1 MNKSFKVVFSKARSA
16 LMVVNEA
23 TSSVQAKGTKTVIAA
38 AAAAMLAGGAMV
50 AVANPATEAF
60 IGDGSS
66 AVITHKIEG
75 TGTAATATANNV
87 FTEVY
92 TSTTD
97 KTTANKLDGT
107 HQTYDANMKLQ
118 MVGNGTL
125 DIIATDKSSES
136 TTGSRLEAGTINF
149 TANDSGATGKAND
162 ATYTYTGTNAIGGVT
177 LNFNANTGTKTAE
190 TVKGTSVLTSANAL
204 VLGTEQGTG
213 QFATSA
219 QQTKV
224 VVAAGANAQIKSEAA
239 LTLADVAITNEGA
252 LELTG
257 TSVALNSDYTTQAGT
272 LTVNVKGSDA
282 ANVATIG
289 SVFTGKNVLIA
300 AATDAD
306 TIKDVKFTEKF
317 IGDVK
322 VVGKDSALTADTVTV
337 YGKGLAVETQAT
349 TKVGTMTFEG
359 AGVLAVGNGTA
370 STEKTTAA
378 VDNLVLKGN
387 RTAASVDVKTDG
399 VLTGKAV
406 TAAGESTKI
415 TNAGAVTYDT
425 VSVGVT
431 GNAASALTIDNTGKF
446 TATDI
451 TVTGAASLGAKLTI
465 ADGTADGSA
474 TSGGTLTAKTV
485 TVKGVS
491 NTKSNLGELVI
502 NSAKPAAAVAGEA
515 TKYTVAAES
524 LDVQD
529 FGKVTLTKGSLK
541 ADTLTVAANGSVTTT
556 AMDSSAVFGTVTN
569 NGTLTLGGATDI
581 TGKSVNAGTLTASG
595 ALNIQGDFTNQKKL
609 NNQVVAENFN
619 AGVVNVS
626 GANFV
631 NEGMATLMDK
641 LTLSDGATFTTAL
654 KDTAANTPATGAWAQ
669 LSAVEATG
677 EGSALIIT
685 GYNSK
690 VDRTATTPN
699 DLLSLSGALTLTN
712 GAKLAV
718 TGVEENALKV
728 TLGGATTLN
737 NTTQNFGSVS
747 FGDTGS
753 LILEAKSASTIGTL
767 DQTKGTVTVG
777 GDLTVTD
784 KLVTDGTNKEHFTV
798 GDGGTL
804 TTTKTAVGL
813 TINTDKSVKWTTKV
827 EGRDEAHFNGIA
839 SNAGKVVLTGAEGT
853 VSDASIR
860 DIATKFGTK
869 LGDGYTGLLDVGALT
884 VDGLVGSDG
893 KISAANAKDYA
904 GLISNDT
911 KSHVTTGIA
920 KADKLAGEYQAIEL
934 GASGGYTVTGDLTL
948 NNNGSLVTFTSET
961 NGVKTT
967 KDETVEISTGGRL
980 STTGTGAKLSA
991 VKLSAVGA
999 ELNVKAGDLT
1009 VNADSTAAL
1018 EADKIVAINAA
1029 ASGAVNVADGATL
1042 LVNGNISGT
1051 ATLNVDGAMT
1061 MGKVTQNKV
1070 EADAWVNAHALNVA
1084 ATGVYTAAGMT
1095 KLATSSN
1102 VLGTATFGVL
1112 DLSAATHTLS
1122 VGSSTEAVGGHA
1134 TINNLKQGVVK
1145 FDPAFDPKTHTLAL
1159 DKATTGVVN
1168 SAATTGASV
1177 QVLQGSV
1184 VGIGA
1189 GATTEDAVKAFA
1201 ATGYTLGERV
1211 PQADGTILNKDADVV
1226 ASAVVVS
1233 TYDAAAKKHVSFDGA
1248 LYAGKKTP
1256 TTDASRNVTFD
1267 AESMLIVDGTKV
1279 DTTGATKVFSKDV
1292 TFEAGATLA
1301 LSNIGNGDK
1310 VVLGTLVGDSAQ
1322 NIAEELKDTEFTGDI
1337 LMSASLVQDKTT
1349 NVESITV
1356 AMKDKAAVKDVFGD
1370 LPGIDAAYEMF
1381 KGKLNNGTSSSVAFN
1396 NWLYTGANHA
1406 SVAAFQAAAKDV
1418 ASLGA
1423 TTGVQTMTMDAV
1435 NQMGE
1440 TVADRVSLLTQRAA
1454 GVNVWAAA
1462 NGGMFEAKSLFDGAG
1477 YESDIYSGVLGV
1489 DYQFACNAV
1498 LGAALTIGT
1507 ADTDNKNSTVKAST
1521 DSDLVGFS
1529 VYASKTFAD
1538 VLGVSADI
1546 GYLTA
1551 SNDVTANGY
1560 GQAWKFSQDTDA
1572 FTIGLRTEVLAEVGA
1587 VKLVPHIGIR
1597 YTALSTDGFEAG
1609 YKTEIDDQ
1617 NIFQMPVGVTVSGDF
1632 KTGDWTVAPKFDLS
1646 VVPTFGD
1653 KDADLKL
1660 GITGVNATD
1669 DLAVRVIDSNPVQA
1683 TLGVNAT
1690 NGAWGFGLN
1699 YKLGVGSDDR
1709 MNNTFNVNVRYA
1721 F

>member
-50 AVANPATEAF
+50 AAATPATEAF

-66 AVITHKIEG
+66 AVITSKIE
-75 TGTAATATANNV
+75 GTAATATSNNV

-92 TSTTD
+92 TSATD
-97 KTTANKLDGT
+97 KTTANKLDGINK
-107 HQTYDANMKLQ
+107 TYGADTKLQ

-125 DIIATDKSSES
+125 DIIATDKSAES
-136 TTGSRLEAGTINF
+136 ATGDRLEAGTINF
-149 TANDSGATGKAND
+149 TANDSGATANN
-162 ATYTYTGTNAIGGVT
+162 ATYTYAGQEAIGGVT
-177 LNFNANTGTKTAE
+177 LNFNANTGTKTE
-190 TVKGTSVLTSANAL
+190 QTVKGTSVLTSTNAL
-204 VLGTEQGTG
+204 TLGTAQGTG

-224 VVAAGANAQIKSEAA
+224 VVAAGANAKINSNNA

-252 LELTG
+252 LELAG
-257 TSVALNSDYTTQAGT
+257 ASVALNSDYTTQAGT
-272 LTVNVKGSDA
+272 LTVNVTGSDA
-282 ANVATIG
+282 TSVATIG

-300 AATDAD
+300 ADSDAN

-317 IGDVK
+317 IGAVK
-322 VVGKDSALTADTVTV
+322 VAGKDSALTADTVTV
-337 YGKGLAVETQAT
+337 YSKGLAVETQAT

-359 AGVLAVGNGTA
+359 AGVLAVGNTSAG
-370 STEKTTAA
+370 TEKTTAA
-378 VDNLVLKGN
+378 VDNLVLKGK
-387 RTAASVDVKTDG
+387 RTAASVDVKADG

-406 TAAGESTKI
+406 TAAGTGNKI

-431 GNAASALTIDNTGKF
+431 GDAASALMIDNTGKF
-446 TATDI
+446 KATDI
-451 TVTGAASLGAKLTI
+451 TVTGAATQGATLTI
-465 ADGTADGSA
+465 ADGTADGTVA
-474 TSGGTLTAKTV
+474 NGGTLTAKTV

-491 NTKSNLGELVI
+491 NTNSKFGELVI
-502 NSAKPAAAVAGEA
+502 NSANPAAAVAGEA

-541 ADTLTVAANGSVTTT
+541 ADTLTVAANGSVTTD
-556 AMDSSAVFGTVTN
+556 AASSGAVFGTVTN
-569 NGTLTLGGATDI
+569 NGTLTLGSATAI
-581 TGKSVNAGTLTASG
+581 TGKSVNAGELTATG

-609 NNQVVAENFN
+609 NGEVVAENFN
-619 AGVVNVS
+619 AGMVMVS

-631 NEGMATLMDK
+631 NEGMATLTGK

-654 KDTAANTPATGAWAQ
+654 KDTAANTPATGAWAE
-669 LSAVEATG
+669 LPDVEAKG

-690 VDRTATTPN
+690 VASKATTPN
-699 DLLSLSGALTLTN
+699 DLLSLSGALTLTD

-753 LILEAKSASTIGTL
+753 LILLAKSASTIGTL

-784 KLVTDGTNKEHFTV
+784 KLVTTDSNKTKFTV
-798 GDGGTL
+798 ANGGTL

-827 EGRDEAHFNGIA
+827 EGRDVAHFNGIA

-853 VSDASIR
+853 VSEAMIPA
-860 DIATKFGTK
+860 IAGKFGTT
-869 LGDGYTGLLDVGALT
+869 LGANYSGLLDVGALT
-884 VDGLVGSDG
+884 VDGLVGADG
-893 KISAANAKDYA
+893 KISGEKAKAYA

-934 GASGGYTVTGDLTL
+934 GASGGYTVAGDLTL

-991 VKLSAVGA
+991 VTLSAQGA

-1009 VNADSTAAL
+1009 VNADSTATAD
-1018 EADKIVAINAA
+1018 DKIVAIKDT
-1029 ASGAVNVADGATL
+1029 ASGAVNVADGAAL
-1042 LVNGNISGT
+1042 LVNGNISGN

-1070 EADAWVNAHALNVA
+1070 EADAWVDAHALNVA

-1095 KLATSSN
+1095 KLATSSE

-1112 DLSAATHTLS
+1112 DLTTATNTLS
-1122 VGSSTEAVGGHA
+1122 VGSSTAAVGGHA

-1168 SAATTGASV
+1168 SAATAGASV

-1248 LYAGKKTP
+1248 LYAGNKM
-1256 TTDASRNVTFD
+1256 TTADASQNVTF
-1267 AESMLIVDGTKV
+1267 AKESMLIVDGTKV

-1310 VVLGTLVGDSAQ
+1310 VVLGTLKGTSAQ
-1322 NIAEELKDTEFTGDI
+1322 NIAKELKDAEFTGDI

-1349 NVESITV
+1349 KVESITV

-1507 ADTDNKNSTVKAST
+1507 ADTDNKNSGVKAST

-1529 VYASKTFAD
+1529 VYTSKTFAD

-1560 GQAWKFSQDTDA
+1560 GQSWKFSQDTDA

-1632 KTGDWTVAPKFDLS
+1632 QTGDWTVAPKFDLS

>member
-38 AAAAMLAGGAMV
+38 AAAAMLAGSAM
-50 AVANPATEAF
+50 ATPTPAAEAF

-66 AVITHKIEG
+66 AVITSKIEG
-75 TGTAATATANNV
+75 AAATATSNNV

-92 TSTTD
+92 TSTTE
-97 KTTANKLDGT
+97 KTPANKLDGT
-107 HQTYDANMKLQ
+107 HQTYGTSTKLQ

-136 TTGSRLEAGTINF
+136 ATGDRLEAGTINF
-149 TANDSGATGKAND
+149 TANDSGATANN
-162 ATYTYTGTNAIGGVT
+162 ATYTYAGQEAIGGVT

-190 TVKGTSVLTSANAL
+190 TVKGTSGLTSNNAL
-204 VLGTEQGTG
+204 TLGTAQGTG

-252 LELTG
+252 LELAG
-257 TSVALNSDYTTQAGT
+257 SSVVLNSDYTTQAGT
-272 LTVNVKGSDA
+272 LTVTVKGADSA
-282 ANVATIG
+282 ATIG

-300 AATDAD
+300 ADAD

-317 IGDVK
+317 IGAVK
-322 VVGKDSALTADTVTV
+322 VAGKDSALTADTVTV
-337 YGKGLAVETQAT
+337 YGKGLAVENQAT

-359 AGVLAVGNGTA
+359 AGVLAVGNSTA

-378 VDNLVLKGN
+378 VDNLVLKGKSN
-387 RTAASVDVKTDG
+387 AASVDVKANG

-406 TAAGESTKI
+406 TAAGAGNKI

-431 GNAASALTIDNTGKF
+431 GDATSDLTIDNTGKF

-451 TVTGAASLGAKLTI
+451 TVTGAATQGATLTI
-465 ADGTADGSA
+465 ADGAA
-474 TSGGTLTAKTV
+474 TNGGTLTAKTV

-491 NTKSNLGELVI
+491 NTNSKFGELVI
-502 NSAKPAAAVAGEA
+502 NSANPAAAGAGEA

-541 ADTLTVAANGSVTTT
+541 ADTLTVAANGSVTTAAT
-556 AMDSSAVFGTVTN
+556 NSSAVFGTVTN
-569 NGTLTLGGATDI
+569 NGTLTLGSATDI

-595 ALNIQGDFTNQKKL
+595 ALNIKGDFTNQKKL
-609 NNQVVAENFN
+609 NGEVVAENFN

-631 NEGMATLMDK
+631 NEGMATLAGK

-669 LSAVEATG
+669 LSDVEATG

-690 VDRTATTPN
+690 VDSKATTPN
-699 DLLSLSGALTLTN
+699 DLLSLSGALTLTD

-747 FGDTGS
+747 FGDQGS
-753 LILEAKSASTIGTL
+753 LILQAKSASTIGTL
-767 DQTKGTVTVG
+767 DQTKGTVTVS

-784 KLVTDGTNKEHFTV
+784 KLVTVDSNKTNFTV
-798 GDGGTL
+798 AEGGTL

-827 EGRDEAHFNGIA
+827 EGRDVAHFNGIA
-839 SNAGKVVLTGAEGT
+839 TNAGKVVLTGAEGT
-853 VSDASIR
+853 VSEASIN
-860 DIATKFGTK
+860 DIAQKFGTT
-869 LGDGYTGLLDVGALT
+869 LGASYTGLLDVGALT
-884 VDGLVGSDG
+884 VEGLVGSDG
-893 KISAANAKDYA
+893 KISATKATAYA

-920 KADKLAGEYQAIEL
+920 KDAKLAGEYQAIEL
-934 GASGGYTVTGDLTL
+934 GASGGYTVAGDLTL

-991 VKLSAVGA
+991 VKLAAEDA

-1009 VNADSTAAL
+1009 VNADSTATAD
-1018 EADKIVAINAA
+1018 ADKIVAINAA
-1029 ASGAVNVADGATL
+1029 NSGAVNVADGAAL

-1084 ATGVYTAAGMT
+1084 ATGVYTAAGKT
-1095 KLATSSN
+1095 TLATSSN

-1112 DLSAATHTLS
+1112 DLTNATHTLS
-1122 VGSSTEAVGGHA
+1122 VGSSTATVGGHA
-1134 TINNLKQGVVK
+1134 TINNLMKGVVK

-1248 LYAGKKTP
+1248 LYAGKNTP
-1256 TTDASRNVTFD
+1256 TAADNTAVTFD

-1292 TFEAGATLA
+1292 TFEAGAKLA

-1310 VVLGTLVGDSAQ
+1310 VVLGTLVGDTAQ

-1337 LMSASLVQDKTT
+1337 LMSASLVQDTTT

-1356 AMKDKAAVKDVFGD
+1356 AMRDKAAVKDVFGD

-1418 ASLGA
+1418 ASLGT

-1507 ADTDNKNSTVKAST
+1507 ADTDNKNSGVKAST

-1560 GQAWKFSQDTDA
+1560 GQSWKFSQDTDA

-1632 KTGDWTVAPKFDLS
+1632 QTGDWT
-1646 VVPTFGD
+1646 
-1653 KDADLKL
+1653 
-1660 GITGVNATD
+1660 
-1669 DLAVRVIDSNPVQA
+1669 
-1683 TLGVNAT
+1683 
-1690 NGAWGFGLN
+1690 
-1699 YKLGVGSDDR
+1699 
-1709 MNNTFNVNVRYA
+1709 
-1721 F
+1721 

>member
-1 MNKSFKVVFSKARSA
+1 MGR
-16 LMVVNEA
+16 LY
-23 TSSVQAKGTKTVIAA
+23 
-38 AAAAMLAGGAMV
+38 GGYQQLV
-50 AVANPATEAF
+50 
-60 IGDGSS
+60 
-66 AVITHKIEG
+66 
-75 TGTAATATANNV
+75 NV
-87 FTEVY
+87 FYE
-92 TSTTD
+92 
-97 KTTANKLDGT
+97 
-107 HQTYDANMKLQ
+107 
-118 MVGNGTL
+118 
-125 DIIATDKSSES
+125 
-136 TTGSRLEAGTINF
+136 RC
-149 TANDSGATGKAND
+149 
-162 ATYTYTGTNAIGGVT
+162 TN
-177 LNFNANTGTKTAE
+177 
-190 TVKGTSVLTSANAL
+190 
-204 VLGTEQGTG
+204 
-213 QFATSA
+213 
-219 QQTKV
+219 
-224 VVAAGANAQIKSEAA
+224 
-239 LTLADVAITNEGA
+239 
-252 LELTG
+252 
-257 TSVALNSDYTTQAGT
+257 
-272 LTVNVKGSDA
+272 
-282 ANVATIG
+282 
-289 SVFTGKNVLIA
+289 
-300 AATDAD
+300 

-317 IGDVK
+317 IGAVK
-322 VVGKDSALTADTVTV
+322 VAGKDSALTADTVTV
-337 YGKGLAVETQAT
+337 YRKGLAVETQAT

-359 AGVLAVGNGTA
+359 AGVLAVGNSTA
-370 STEKTTAA
+370 GTEKTTAA
-378 VDNLVLKGN
+378 VDNLVLKGKS
-387 RTAASVDVKTDG
+387 TVASVDVKADG

-406 TAAGESTKI
+406 TAAGEGNKI

-431 GNAASALTIDNTGKF
+431 GDAASDLTIDNTGKF

-451 TVTGAASLGAKLTI
+451 TVTGAATQGATLTI
-465 ADGTADGSA
+465 ADGTTDGTA
-474 TSGGTLTAKTV
+474 ANGGTLTAKTV

-491 NTKSNLGELVI
+491 NTNSKFGELVI
-502 NSAKPAAAVAGEA
+502 NSANPAAAVAGEA

-541 ADTLTVAANGSVTTT
+541 ADTLTVAANGSVTTAAT
-556 AMDSSAVFGTVTN
+556 SSGAVFGTVTN
-569 NGTLTLGGATDI
+569 NGTLILGSATDI
-581 TGKSVNAGTLTASG
+581 TGKSVNAGTLTATG
-595 ALNIQGDFTNQKKL
+595 ALNIKGDFTNQKKL
-609 NNQVVAENFN
+609 NSEVVANNFK
-619 AGVVNVS
+619 AAAVNVS

-631 NEGMATLMDK
+631 NEGMATLTGR

-654 KDTAANTPATGAWAQ
+654 KDTPATGAWAE
-669 LSAVEATG
+669 LPDVEATG

-690 VDRTATTPN
+690 VDSKATTPN
-699 DLLSLSGALTLTN
+699 DLLSLSGALTLTD

-747 FGDTGS
+747 FGDQGS
-753 LILEAKSASTIGTL
+753 LSLEAKSASTIGTL

-784 KLVTDGTNKEHFTV
+784 KLVTAESNKSQFTV
-798 GDGGTL
+798 GEGGTL

-827 EGRDEAHFNGIA
+827 EGREEAHFNGIA

-853 VSDASIR
+853 VSEESING
-860 DIATKFGTK
+860 IAQKFGTT
-869 LGDGYTGLLDVGALT
+869 LGASYTGLLDVGALT
-884 VDGLVGSDG
+884 VEGLVGSDG
-893 KISAANAKDYA
+893 KISATKATAYA

-920 KADKLAGEYQAIEL
+920 KDAKLAGEYQAIEL

-948 NNNGSLVTFTSET
+948 NNNGSLVTFTSEA

-967 KDETVEISTGGRL
+967 KDETVEISTDGRL

-991 VKLSAVGA
+991 VKLAAEGA

-1009 VNADSTAAL
+1009 VNADSTATAD
-1018 EADKIVAINAA
+1018 ADKIVAINAI
-1029 ASGAVNVADGATL
+1029 ASGAVNVADGAAL
-1042 LVNGNISGT
+1042 LVNGNISGN
-1051 ATLNVDGAMT
+1051 AKLNVDGAMT

-1084 ATGVYTAAGMT
+1084 ATGIYTAAGMT
-1095 KLATSSN
+1095 TLATSSQ

-1112 DLSAATHTLS
+1112 DLTSADNTLS
-1122 VGSSTEAVGGHA
+1122 VGLSTAAVGGHA
-1134 TINNLKQGVVK
+1134 TINNLMKGVVK

-1168 SAATTGASV
+1168 SAATAGASV

-1248 LYAGKKTP
+1248 LYAGNKTP
-1256 TTDASRNVTFD
+1256 TTDASQDVTFA

-1279 DTTGATKVFSKDV
+1279 DTTGATKVFSKNV
-1292 TFEAGATLA
+1292 TFEAGAKLA

-1310 VVLGTLVGDSAQ
+1310 VVLGTLMGTSAQ
-1322 NIAEELKDTEFTGDI
+1322 NIAKELKDTEFTGDI
-1337 LMSASLVQDKTT
+1337 LMSASLVQDTTT

-1356 AMKDKAAVKDVFGD
+1356 AMRDKAAVKDVFGD

-1498 LGAALTIGT
+1498 LGVALTIGT
-1507 ADTDNKNSTVKAST
+1507 ADTDNKNSGVKAST

-1529 VYASKTFAD
+1529 VYTSKTLAD

-1560 GQAWKFSQDTDA
+1560 GQSWKFSQDTDA

-1617 NIFQMPVGVTVSGDF
+1617 NVFQMPVGVTVSGDF
-1632 KTGDWTVAPKFDLS
+1632 QTGEWTVAPKFDLS

>member
-38 AAAAMLAGGAMV
+38 AAAAMLAGSAM
-50 AVANPATEAF
+50 ATPTPAAEAF

-66 AVITHKIEG
+66 AVITSKIEG
-75 TGTAATATANNV
+75 AAATATSNNV

-92 TSTTD
+92 TSTTE
-97 KTTANKLDGT
+97 KTPANKLDGT
-107 HQTYDANMKLQ
+107 HQTYGTSTKLQ

-136 TTGSRLEAGTINF
+136 ATGDRLEAGTINF
-149 TANDSGATGKAND
+149 TANDSGATANN
-162 ATYTYTGTNAIGGVT
+162 ATYTYAGQEAIGGVT

-190 TVKGTSVLTSANAL
+190 TVKGTSGLTSNNAL
-204 VLGTEQGTG
+204 TLGTAQGTG

-252 LELTG
+252 LELAG
-257 TSVALNSDYTTQAGT
+257 SSVALNSDYTTQAGT
-272 LTVNVKGSDA
+272 LTVTVKGADSA
-282 ANVATIG
+282 ATIG

-300 AATDAD
+300 ADAD

-317 IGDVK
+317 IGAVK
-322 VVGKDSALTADTVTV
+322 VAGKDSALTADTVTV
-337 YGKGLAVETQAT
+337 YGKGLAVENQAT

-359 AGVLAVGNGTA
+359 AGVLAVGNSTA

-378 VDNLVLKGN
+378 VDNLVLKGKSN
-387 RTAASVDVKTDG
+387 AASVDVKANG

-406 TAAGESTKI
+406 TAAGAGNKI

-431 GNAASALTIDNTGKF
+431 GDATSDLTIDNTGKF

-451 TVTGAASLGAKLTI
+451 TVTGAATQGATLTI
-465 ADGTADGSA
+465 ADGAA
-474 TSGGTLTAKTV
+474 TNGGTLTAKTV

-491 NTKSNLGELVI
+491 NTNSKFGELVI
-502 NSAKPAAAVAGEA
+502 NSANPAAAGAGEA

-541 ADTLTVAANGSVTTT
+541 ADTLTVAANGSVTTAAT
-556 AMDSSAVFGTVTN
+556 SSGAVFGTVTN
-569 NGTLTLGGATDI
+569 NGTLTLGSATDI
-581 TGKSVNAGTLTASG
+581 TGKSVNAGMLTASG
-595 ALNIQGDFTNQKKL
+595 ALNIKGDFTNQKKL
-609 NNQVVAENFN
+609 NGEVVAENFN

-631 NEGMATLMDK
+631 NEGMATLAGK

-690 VDRTATTPN
+690 VDSKATTPN
-699 DLLSLSGALTLTN
+699 DLLSLSGALTLTD

-747 FGDTGS
+747 FGDQGS
-753 LILEAKSASTIGTL
+753 LILQAKSASTIGTL
-767 DQTKGTVTVG
+767 DQTKGTVTVS

-784 KLVTDGTNKEHFTV
+784 KLVTVDSNKTNFTV
-798 GDGGTL
+798 VEGGTL

-827 EGRDEAHFNGIA
+827 EGRDVAHFNGIA
-839 SNAGKVVLTGAEGT
+839 TNAGKVVLTGAEGT
-853 VSDASIR
+853 VSEASIN
-860 DIATKFGTK
+860 DIAQKFGTT
-869 LGDGYTGLLDVGALT
+869 LGASYTGLLDVGALT
-884 VDGLVGSDG
+884 VEGLVGSDG
-893 KISAANAKDYA
+893 KISATKATAYA

-920 KADKLAGEYQAIEL
+920 KDAKLAGEYQAIEL
-934 GASGGYTVTGDLTL
+934 GASGGYTVAGDLTL

-991 VKLSAVGA
+991 VKLAAEDA

-1009 VNADSTAAL
+1009 VNADSTATAD
-1018 EADKIVAINAA
+1018 ADKIVAINAA
-1029 ASGAVNVADGATL
+1029 NSGAVNVADGAAL

-1084 ATGVYTAAGMT
+1084 ATGVYTAAGKT
-1095 KLATSSN
+1095 TLATSSN

-1112 DLSAATHTLS
+1112 DLTNATHTLS
-1122 VGSSTEAVGGHA
+1122 VGSSTATVGGHA
-1134 TINNLKQGVVK
+1134 TINNLMKGVVK

-1168 SAATTGASV
+1168 SAATTDASV
-1177 QVLQGSV
+1177 QVLHGSV

-1248 LYAGKKTP
+1248 LYAGNKM
-1256 TTDASRNVTFD
+1256 TTADASQDVTFA

-1310 VVLGTLVGDSAQ
+1310 VVLGTLKGTSAQ
-1322 NIAEELKDTEFTGDI
+1322 NIAKELKDAEFTGDI

-1349 NVESITV
+1349 KVESITV
-1356 AMKDKAAVKDVFGD
+1356 AMRDKAAVKDVFGD

-1418 ASLGA
+1418 ASLGT

-1632 KTGDWTVAPKFDLS
+1632 QTGDWTVAPKFDLS
-1646 VVPTFGD
+1646 FVPTFGD

>member
-38 AAAAMLAGGAMV
+38 AAAAMLAGSAM
-50 AVANPATEAF
+50 ATPTPAAEAF

-66 AVITHKIEG
+66 AVITSKIEG
-75 TGTAATATANNV
+75 AAATATSNNV

-92 TSTTD
+92 TSTTE
-97 KTTANKLDGT
+97 KTPANKLDGT
-107 HQTYDANMKLQ
+107 HQTYGTSTKLQ

-136 TTGSRLEAGTINF
+136 ATGDRLEAGTINF
-149 TANDSGATGKAND
+149 TANDSGATANN
-162 ATYTYTGTNAIGGVT
+162 ATYTYAGQEAIGGVT

-190 TVKGTSVLTSANAL
+190 TVKGTSGLTSNNAL
-204 VLGTEQGTG
+204 TLGTAQGTG

-252 LELTG
+252 LELAG
-257 TSVALNSDYTTQAGT
+257 SSVALNSDYTTQAGT
-272 LTVNVKGSDA
+272 LTVTVKGADSA
-282 ANVATIG
+282 ATIG

-300 AATDAD
+300 ADAD

-317 IGDVK
+317 IGAVK
-322 VVGKDSALTADTVTV
+322 VAGKDSALTADTVTV
-337 YGKGLAVETQAT
+337 YGKGLAVENQAT

-359 AGVLAVGNGTA
+359 AGVLAVGNSTA

-378 VDNLVLKGN
+378 VDNLVLKGKSN
-387 RTAASVDVKTDG
+387 AASVDVKANG

-406 TAAGESTKI
+406 TAAGAGNKI

-431 GNAASALTIDNTGKF
+431 GDATSDLTIDNTGKF

-451 TVTGAASLGAKLTI
+451 TVTGAATQGATLTI
-465 ADGTADGSA
+465 ADGAA
-474 TSGGTLTAKTV
+474 TNGGTLTAKTV

-491 NTKSNLGELVI
+491 NTNSKFGELVI
-502 NSAKPAAAVAGEA
+502 NSANPAAAGAGEA

-541 ADTLTVAANGSVTTT
+541 ADTLTVAANGSVTTAAT
-556 AMDSSAVFGTVTN
+556 SSGAVFGTVTN
-569 NGTLTLGGATDI
+569 NGTLTLGSATDI

-595 ALNIQGDFTNQKKL
+595 ALNIKGDFTNQKKL
-609 NNQVVAENFN
+609 NGEVVAGNFN

-631 NEGMATLMDK
+631 NEGMATLAGK

-669 LSAVEATG
+669 LSDVEATG

-690 VDRTATTPN
+690 VDSKATTPN
-699 DLLSLSGALTLTN
+699 DLLSLSGALTLTD

-747 FGDTGS
+747 FGDQGS
-753 LILEAKSASTIGTL
+753 LILQAKSASTIGTL
-767 DQTKGTVTVG
+767 DQTKGTVTVS

-853 VSDASIR
+853 VSYASIR

-893 KISAANAKDYA
+893 KISAANAKAYA

>member
-38 AAAAMLAGGAMV
+38 AAAAMLAGSAM
-50 AVANPATEAF
+50 AAATPATEAF

-66 AVITHKIEG
+66 AVITSKIEG
-75 TGTAATATANNV
+75 AGTSATATQNNV

-92 TSTTD
+92 ASTTD
-97 KTTANKLDGT
+97 KTAANKLDGINK
-107 HQTYDANMKLQ
+107 TYGADTKLQ

-149 TANDSGATGKAND
+149 TANDSGAEGKPND
-162 ATYTYTGTNAIGGVT
+162 AKYLYTGTEAIGGVT
-177 LNFNANTGTKTAE
+177 LNFNANTGTKTE
-190 TVKGTSVLTSANAL
+190 KTVKGTSALTSTNAL
-204 VLGTEQGTG
+204 TLGTAQGAG

-224 VVAAGANAQIKSEAA
+224 VVVAGANAQIESKAA
-239 LTLADVAITNEGA
+239 LTLADAAITNEGA
-252 LELTG
+252 LELAG
-257 TSVALNSDYTTQAGT
+257 SSVALNSDYTTQAGT
-272 LTVNVKGSDA
+272 LTVNVTGTGPTD
-282 ANVATIG
+282 VATIG

-300 AATDAD
+300 AATD

-322 VVGKDSALTADTVTV
+322 VAGKDSALTADTVTV

-387 RTAASVDVKTDG
+387 RTDASVDVKTDG

-406 TAAGESTKI
+406 TAAGAGNKI

-431 GNAASALTIDNTGKF
+431 GDAASALTIDNTGKF
-446 TATDI
+446 KATDI
-451 TVTGAASLGAKLTI
+451 TVTGAATQDATLTI
-465 ADGTADGSA
+465 ADGTTDGSA
-474 TSGGTLTAKTV
+474 ANGGTLTAKTV

-491 NTKSNLGELVI
+491 NTNSKFGELVI
-502 NSAKPAAAVAGEA
+502 NSANPAAAGAGEA

-556 AMDSSAVFGTVTN
+556 ATNSSAVFGTVTN
-569 NGTLTLGGATDI
+569 NGTLTLGSATDI
-581 TGKSVNAGTLTASG
+581 TGKSVNAGTLTATG
-595 ALNIQGDFTNQKKL
+595 ALNIKGDFTNQKKL
-609 NNQVVAENFN
+609 NGEVVAENFK
-619 AGVVNVS
+619 AGAVNVS

-631 NEGMATLMDK
+631 NEGMATLTGK

-669 LSAVEATG
+669 LSDVEATG

-690 VDRTATTPN
+690 VDSKATTPN

-753 LILEAKSASTIGTL
+753 LILEANSASTIGTL

-784 KLVTDGTNKEHFTV
+784 KLVTADSNKTHFTV
-798 GDGGTL
+798 VKGGTL

-827 EGRDEAHFNGIA
+827 DGQDVAHFNGIE

-860 DIATKFGTK
+860 EIAGKFGTT
-869 LGDGYTGLLDVGALT
+869 LGEGYTGLLDVGALT
-884 VDGLVGSDG
+884 VDGLVGSNG
-893 KISAANAKDYA
+893 KISAANAKAYA

-911 KSHVTTGIA
+911 KSHVTTGIG
-920 KADKLAGEYQAIEL
+920 KTDKLAGEYQAIEL

-948 NNNGSLVTFTSET
+948 NNNGSLVTFTSGI

-1009 VNADSTAAL
+1009 VNADSTATAD
-1018 EADKIVAINAA
+1018 DKIVAINAIN
-1029 ASGAVNVADGATL
+1029 SGAVNVADGAAL

-1070 EADAWVNAHALNVA
+1070 EADAWVNAHTLNVA
-1084 ATGVYTAAGMT
+1084 ATGVYTAAGET
-1095 KLATSSN
+1095 TLATSSN

-1112 DLSAATHTLS
+1112 DLSAATNTLS

-1168 SAATTGASV
+1168 SAATAGASV

-1211 PQADGTILNKDADVV
+1211 LQADGTILNKDADVV

-1248 LYAGKKTP
+1248 LYAGNKM
-1256 TTDASRNVTFD
+1256 TTADASQNVTF
-1267 AESMLIVDGTKV
+1267 AKESMLIVDGTKV

-1292 TFEAGATLA
+1292 IFEAGATLA

-1310 VVLGTLVGDSAQ
+1310 VVLGTLKGTSAQ
-1322 NIAEELKDTEFTGDI
+1322 NIAKELKDAEFTGDI

-1349 NVESITV
+1349 KVESITV

-1396 NWLYTGANHA
+1396 NWLYTGANQA

-1498 LGAALTIGT
+1498 LGAALTVGT

-1560 GQAWKFSQDTDA
+1560 GQSWKFSQDTDA

>member
-38 AAAAMLAGGAMV
+38 AAAAMLAGSAM
-50 AVANPATEAF
+50 ATPTPAAEAF

-66 AVITHKIEG
+66 AVITSKIEG
-75 TGTAATATANNV
+75 AAATATWNNV

-92 TSTTD
+92 TSTTE
-97 KTTANKLDGT
+97 KTPANKLDGT
-107 HQTYDANMKLQ
+107 HQTYGTSTKLQ

-136 TTGSRLEAGTINF
+136 ATGDRLEAGTINF
-149 TANDSGATGKAND
+149 TANDSSATANN
-162 ATYTYTGTNAIGGVT
+162 ATYTYAGQEAIGGVT

-190 TVKGTSVLTSANAL
+190 TVKGTSGLTSNNAL
-204 VLGTEQGTG
+204 TLGTAQGTG

-252 LELTG
+252 LELAG
-257 TSVALNSDYTTQAGT
+257 SSVALNSDYTTQAGT
-272 LTVNVKGSDA
+272 LTVTVGSGATD
-282 ANVATIG
+282 VATIG

-337 YGKGLAVETQAT
+337 YGKGIAVEKQAT
-349 TKVGTMTFEG
+349 TKVGTMTFER
-359 AGVLAVGNGTA
+359 AGVLAVGNAPAG
-370 STEKTTAA
+370 TEKTTAA
-378 VDNLVLKGN
+378 VDNLVLKGKSN
-387 RTAASVDVKTDG
+387 AASVDVKADG

-406 TAAGESTKI
+406 TAAGAGNKI

-431 GNAASALTIDNTGKF
+431 GDATSDLTIDNTGKF

-451 TVTGAASLGAKLTI
+451 TVTGAATQGATLTI
-465 ADGTADGSA
+465 ANGAA
-474 TSGGTLTAKTV
+474 TNGGTLTAKTV

-491 NTKSNLGELVI
+491 NTNSKFGELVI
-502 NSAKPAAAVAGEA
+502 NSANPAAAGAGEA

-541 ADTLTVAANGSVTTT
+541 ADTLTVAANGSVTTADT
-556 AMDSSAVFGTVTN
+556 SSGAVFGTVTN
-569 NGTLTLGGATDI
+569 NGTLTLGSATDI
-581 TGKSVNAGTLTASG
+581 TGKSVNAGTLTATDE
-595 ALNIQGDFTNQKKL
+595 LNIQGDFTNQKKL

-631 NEGMATLMDK
+631 NEGMATLTDK

-853 VSDASIR
+853 VSYASIR

-893 KISAANAKDYA
+893 KISAANAKAYA

-1462 NGGMFEAKSLFDGAG
+1462 NGGNFQAKTLYDGAG
-1477 YESDIYSGVLGV
+1477 YKSDIYSGVLGV

-1498 LGAALTIGT
+1498 LGAALTVGT

-1560 GQAWKFSQDTDA
+1560 GQGWKFSQDTDA

>member
-38 AAAAMLAGGAMV
+38 AAAAMLAGSAM
-50 AVANPATEAF
+50 ATPTPAAEAF

-66 AVITHKIEG
+66 AVITSKIEG
-75 TGTAATATANNV
+75 AAATATSNNV

-92 TSTTD
+92 TSTTE
-97 KTTANKLDGT
+97 KTPANKLDGT
-107 HQTYDANMKLQ
+107 HQTYGTSTKLQ

-136 TTGSRLEAGTINF
+136 ATGDRLEAGTINF
-149 TANDSGATGKAND
+149 TANDSGATANN
-162 ATYTYTGTNAIGGVT
+162 ATYTYAGQEAIGGVT

-190 TVKGTSVLTSANAL
+190 TVKGTSGLTSNNAL
-204 VLGTEQGTG
+204 TLGTAQGTG

-252 LELTG
+252 LELAG
-257 TSVALNSDYTTQAGT
+257 SSVVLNSDYTTQAGT
-272 LTVNVKGSDA
+272 LTVTVKGADSA
-282 ANVATIG
+282 ATIG

-300 AATDAD
+300 ADAD

-317 IGDVK
+317 IGAVK
-322 VVGKDSALTADTVTV
+322 VAGKDSALTADTVTV
-337 YGKGLAVETQAT
+337 YGKGLAVENQAT

-359 AGVLAVGNGTA
+359 AGVLAVGNSTA

-378 VDNLVLKGN
+378 VDNLVLKGKSN
-387 RTAASVDVKTDG
+387 AASVDVKANG

-406 TAAGESTKI
+406 TAAGAGNKI

-431 GNAASALTIDNTGKF
+431 GDATSDLTIDNTGKF

-451 TVTGAASLGAKLTI
+451 TVTGAATQGATLTI
-465 ADGTADGSA
+465 ADGAA
-474 TSGGTLTAKTV
+474 TNGGTLTAKTV

-491 NTKSNLGELVI
+491 NTNSKFGELVI
-502 NSAKPAAAVAGEA
+502 NSANPAAAGAGEA

-541 ADTLTVAANGSVTTT
+541 ADTLTVAANGSVTTAAT
-556 AMDSSAVFGTVTN
+556 NSSAVFGTVTN
-569 NGTLTLGGATDI
+569 NGTLTLGSATDI

-595 ALNIQGDFTNQKKL
+595 ALNIKGDFTNQKKL
-609 NNQVVAENFN
+609 NGEVVAENFN

-631 NEGMATLMDK
+631 NEGMATLAGK

-654 KDTAANTPATGAWAQ
+654 KDTATNTPATGAWAQ
-669 LSAVEATG
+669 LSDVEATG

-690 VDRTATTPN
+690 VDSKATTPN
-699 DLLSLSGALTLTN
+699 DLLSLSGALTLTD

-747 FGDTGS
+747 FGDQGS
-753 LILEAKSASTIGTL
+753 LILQAKSASTIGTL
-767 DQTKGTVTVG
+767 DQTKGTVTVS

-784 KLVTDGTNKEHFTV
+784 KLVTVDSNKTNFTV
-798 GDGGTL
+798 AEGGTL

-827 EGRDEAHFNGIA
+827 EGRDVAHFNGIA
-839 SNAGKVVLTGAEGT
+839 TNAGKVVLTGAEGT
-853 VSDASIR
+853 VSEASIN
-860 DIATKFGTK
+860 DIAQKFGTT
-869 LGDGYTGLLDVGALT
+869 LGASYTGLLDVGALT
-884 VDGLVGSDG
+884 VEGLVGSDG
-893 KISAANAKDYA
+893 KISATKATAYA

-920 KADKLAGEYQAIEL
+920 KDAKLAGEYQAIEL
-934 GASGGYTVTGDLTL
+934 GASGGYTVAGDLTL

-991 VKLSAVGA
+991 VKLAAEDA

-1009 VNADSTAAL
+1009 VNADSTATAD
-1018 EADKIVAINAA
+1018 ADKIVAINAA
-1029 ASGAVNVADGATL
+1029 NSGAVNVADGAAL

-1084 ATGVYTAAGMT
+1084 ATGVYTAAGKT
-1095 KLATSSN
+1095 TLATSSN

-1112 DLSAATHTLS
+1112 DLTNATHTLS
-1122 VGSSTEAVGGHA
+1122 VGSSTATVGGHA
-1134 TINNLKQGVVK
+1134 TINNLMKGVVK

-1248 LYAGKKTP
+1248 LYAGKNTP
-1256 TTDASRNVTFD
+1256 TAADNTAVTFD

-1292 TFEAGATLA
+1292 TFEAGAKLA

-1310 VVLGTLVGDSAQ
+1310 VVLGTLVGDTAQ

-1337 LMSASLVQDKTT
+1337 LMSASLVQDTTT

-1356 AMKDKAAVKDVFGD
+1356 AMRDKAAVKDVFGD

-1418 ASLGA
+1418 ASLGT

>member
-38 AAAAMLAGGAMV
+38 AAAAMLAGSAM
-50 AVANPATEAF
+50 ATATPATEAF

-66 AVITHKIEG
+66 AVITSKIEG
-75 TGTAATATANNV
+75 AGTSATATQNNV

-92 TSTTD
+92 ASTTD
-97 KTTANKLDGT
+97 KTAANKLDGINK
-107 HQTYDANMKLQ
+107 TYGADTKLQ

-136 TTGSRLEAGTINF
+136 ATGDRLEAGTINF
-149 TANDSGATGKAND
+149 TANDSGATANN
-162 ATYTYTGTNAIGGVT
+162 ATYTYAGQEAIGGVT

-190 TVKGTSVLTSANAL
+190 TVKGTSGLTSNNAL
-204 VLGTEQGTG
+204 TLGTAQGTG

-224 VVAAGANAQIKSEAA
+224 VVAAGANARIKSEAA

-252 LELTG
+252 LELAG

-272 LTVNVKGSDA
+272 LTVNVSGSGPTD
-282 ANVATIG
+282 VATIG

-300 AATDAD
+300 TDSDAN

-317 IGDVK
+317 IGAVK
-322 VVGKDSALTADTVTV
+322 VADKDSALTADTVTV
-337 YGKGLAVETQAT
+337 YGKGIAVEKQAT

-359 AGVLAVGNGTA
+359 AGVLAVGNAPAG
-370 STEKTTAA
+370 TEKTTAA
-378 VDNLVLKGN
+378 VDNLVLKGKS
-387 RTAASVDVKTDG
+387 TAASVDVKADG

-406 TAAGESTKI
+406 TAAGADNKI

-431 GNAASALTIDNTGKF
+431 GDAASALTIDNTGKF

-451 TVTGAASLGAKLTI
+451 TVTGAATQGATLTI
-465 ADGTADGSA
+465 ADGTADGTA
-474 TSGGTLTAKTV
+474 ANGGTLTAKTV

-491 NTKSNLGELVI
+491 NTNSKFGELVI
-502 NSAKPAAAVAGEA
+502 NSANPAAAGAGEA

-541 ADTLTVAANGSVTTT
+541 ADTLTVAANGSVTTEV
-556 AMDSSAVFGTVTN
+556 ASSGAVFGTVTN
-569 NGTLTLGGATDI
+569 NGTLTLGSTTDI
-581 TGKSVNAGTLTASG
+581 TGKSVNAGTLTATG
-595 ALNIQGDFTNQKKL
+595 ALNIKGDFTNQKKL
-609 NNQVVAENFN
+609 NGEVVAKNFN
-619 AGVVNVS
+619 AAAVNVS

-631 NEGMATLMDK
+631 NEGMATLTGK

-669 LSAVEATG
+669 LSAVEARG

-690 VDRTATTPN
+690 VASKATTPN
-699 DLLSLSGALTLTN
+699 DLLSLSGGLTLTD

-728 TLGGATTLN
+728 TLGGTTTLN

-747 FGDTGS
+747 FGEQGS
-753 LILEAKSASTIGTL
+753 LILKAKSASTIGTL

-784 KLVTDGTNKEHFTV
+784 KLVTAESNKANFTV
-798 GDGGTL
+798 GEGGTL

-813 TINTDKSVKWTTKV
+813 TINTDKTVKWTTKV
-827 EGRDEAHFNGIA
+827 EGRDVAHFNGIGP
-839 SNAGKVVLTGAEGT
+839 NAGKVVLTGAEGT
-853 VSDASIR
+853 VSEASIN
-860 DIATKFGTK
+860 DIAQKFGTT
-869 LGDGYTGLLDVGALT
+869 LGASYTGLLDVGALT
-884 VDGLVGSDG
+884 VEGLVGADG
-893 KISAANAKDYA
+893 KISREKAQAYA

-911 KSHVTTGIA
+911 KSHVTTGIQ
-920 KADKLAGEYQAIEL
+920 KTDKLAGEYQAIEL
-934 GASGGYTVTGDLTL
+934 GSGGGYTVTGDLTL
-948 NNNGSLVTFTSET
+948 NNNGSLVTHTIET

-991 VKLSAVGA
+991 VTLAAQDA

-1009 VNADSTAAL
+1009 VNADS
-1018 EADKIVAINAA
+1018 DKIVAINDT
-1029 ASGAVNVADGATL
+1029 ASGAVNVADGAAL

-1070 EADAWVNAHALNVA
+1070 EADAWVNADALNVA
-1084 ATGVYTAAGMT
+1084 ATGVYTAAGKT
-1095 KLATSSN
+1095 TLATSSQ

-1112 DLSAATHTLS
+1112 DLTNATHTLS
-1122 VGSSTEAVGGHA
+1122 VGSSTAAVGGHA
-1134 TINNLKQGVVK
+1134 TINNLMKGVVK

-1168 SAATTGASV
+1168 SAATADASV

-1233 TYDAAAKKHVSFDGA
+1233 TYDAAAKKHVSFDGV
-1248 LYAGKKTP
+1248 LYAGKNTP
-1256 TTDASRNVTFD
+1256 TAADNTAVTFD

-1560 GQAWKFSQDTDA
+1560 GQSWKFSQDTDA

-1632 KTGDWTVAPKFDLS
+1632 QTGDWTVAPKFDLS
-1646 VVPTFGD
+1646 FVPTFGD

-1660 GITGVNATD
+1660 GITGVKATD

>member
-1 MNKSFKVVFSKARSA
+1 MKVA
-16 LMVVNEA
+16 
-23 TSSVQAKGTKTVIAA
+23 
-38 AAAAMLAGGAMV
+38 
-50 AVANPATEAF
+50 
-60 IGDGSS
+60 
-66 AVITHKIEG
+66 
-75 TGTAATATANNV
+75 
-87 FTEVY
+87 
-92 TSTTD
+92 
-97 KTTANKLDGT
+97 
-107 HQTYDANMKLQ
+107 
-118 MVGNGTL
+118 
-125 DIIATDKSSES
+125 
-136 TTGSRLEAGTINF
+136 
-149 TANDSGATGKAND
+149 
-162 ATYTYTGTNAIGGVT
+162 
-177 LNFNANTGTKTAE
+177 
-190 TVKGTSVLTSANAL
+190 
-204 VLGTEQGTG
+204 
-213 QFATSA
+213 
-219 QQTKV
+219 
-224 VVAAGANAQIKSEAA
+224 
-239 LTLADVAITNEGA
+239 
-252 LELTG
+252 
-257 TSVALNSDYTTQAGT
+257 
-272 LTVNVKGSDA
+272 
-282 ANVATIG
+282 
-289 SVFTGKNVLIA
+289 
-300 AATDAD
+300 
-306 TIKDVKFTEKF
+306 
-317 IGDVK
+317 
-322 VVGKDSALTADTVTV
+322 GKDSALTADTVTV

-359 AGVLAVGNGTA
+359 AGVLAVGNTSAGI
-370 STEKTTAA
+370 EKTTAA
-378 VDNLVLKGN
+378 VDNLVLKGKS
-387 RTAASVDVKTDG
+387 TAASVDVKADG

-406 TAAGESTKI
+406 TAAGTGNKI

-431 GNAASALTIDNTGKF
+431 GDAASDLTIGNTGKF

-451 TVTGAASLGAKLTI
+451 TVTGAATQGATLTI

-474 TSGGTLTAKTV
+474 SNGGTLTAKTV

-491 NTKSNLGELVI
+491 NTNSKFGELVI
-502 NSAKPAAAVAGEA
+502 NSANPAAAVAGEA

-541 ADTLTVAANGSVTTT
+541 ADTLTVAANGSVTTAAT
-556 AMDSSAVFGTVTN
+556 SSGAVFGTVTN
-569 NGTLTLGGATDI
+569 NGTLTLGSATDI
-581 TGKSVNAGTLTASG
+581 TGKSVNAGTLTATG
-595 ALNIQGDFTNQKKL
+595 ALNIKGDFTNQKKL

-619 AGVVNVS
+619 ADVVNVS

-631 NEGMATLMDK
+631 NEGMANLTGK

-669 LSAVEATG
+669 LSDVEAKG

-690 VDRTATTPN
+690 VDSTATTPN
-699 DLLSLSGALTLTN
+699 DLLSLSGALTLTD

-728 TLGGATTLN
+728 TLGGETTLDK
-737 NTTQNFGSVS
+737 TTQNFGSVS
-747 FGDTGS
+747 FGDAGS
-753 LILEAKSASTIGTL
+753 LILQAKSASTIGTL
-767 DQTKGTVTVG
+767 DQTKGTVTVS

-784 KLVTDGTNKEHFTV
+784 KLVTVESNKSKFTV
-798 GDGGTL
+798 VNGGTL

-813 TINTDKSVKWTTKV
+813 TINTDKTVKWTTKV
-827 EGRDEAHFNGIA
+827 DGRDVAHFNGIA

-853 VSDASIR
+853 VSEAGIT
-860 DIATKFGTK
+860 DIAQKFGTT
-869 LGDGYTGLLDVGALT
+869 LGASYTGLLDVGALT
-884 VDGLVGSDG
+884 VEGLVGANG
-893 KISAANAKDYA
+893 KISREKATDYA

-911 KSHVTTGIA
+911 KSHVTTGIQ
-920 KADKLAGEYQAIEL
+920 KTDKLAGEYQAIEL

-967 KDETVEISTGGRL
+967 KDETVEISTGRL

-1009 VNADSTAAL
+1009 VNADSTATDN
-1018 EADKIVAINAA
+1018 ADKIVAINAA
-1029 ASGAVNVADGATL
+1029 ASGAVNVADGAAL

-1084 ATGVYTAAGMT
+1084 ATGVYTAAGET
-1095 KLATSSN
+1095 KLDTSSN

-1168 SAATTGASV
+1168 SAATTNASV

-1211 PQADGTILNKDADVV
+1211 LQADGTILNKDADVV

-1248 LYAGKKTP
+1248 LYAGNKT
-1256 TTDASRNVTFD
+1256 TTADASQNVTF
-1267 AESMLIVDGTKV
+1267 AKESMLIVDGTKV

-1310 VVLGTLVGDSAQ
+1310 VVLGTLVGTSAQ
-1322 NIAEELKDTEFTGDI
+1322 NIAKELKDAEFTGDI

-1349 NVESITV
+1349 KVESITV

-1396 NWLYTGANHA
+1396 NWLYTGANQA

-1560 GQAWKFSQDTDA
+1560 GQGWKFSQDTDA

-1617 NIFQMPVGVTVSGDF
+1617 NVFQMPVGVTVSGDF
-1632 KTGDWTVAPKFDLS
+1632 QTGDWTVAPKFDLS

-1669 DLAVRVIDSNPVQA
+1669 NLAVRVIDSNPVQA

>member
-38 AAAAMLAGGAMV
+38 AAAAMLAGSAM
-50 AVANPATEAF
+50 ATPTPAAEAF

-66 AVITHKIEG
+66 AVITSKIEG
-75 TGTAATATANNV
+75 AAATATSNNV

-92 TSTTD
+92 TSTTE
-97 KTTANKLDGT
+97 KTPANKLDGT
-107 HQTYDANMKLQ
+107 HQTYGTSTKLQ

-125 DIIATDKSSES
+125 DIIATDKLSES
-136 TTGSRLEAGTINF
+136 ATGDRLEAGTINF
-149 TANDSGATGKAND
+149 TANDSGATANN
-162 ATYTYTGTNAIGGVT
+162 ATYTYAGQEAIGGVT

-190 TVKGTSVLTSANAL
+190 TVKGTSGLTSNNAL
-204 VLGTEQGTG
+204 TLGTAQGTG

-252 LELTG
+252 LELAG
-257 TSVALNSDYTTQAGT
+257 SSVALNSDYTTQAGT
-272 LTVNVKGSDA
+272 LTVTVKGADSA
-282 ANVATIG
+282 ATIG

-300 AATDAD
+300 ADAD

-317 IGDVK
+317 IGAVK
-322 VVGKDSALTADTVTV
+322 VAGKDSALTADTVTV
-337 YGKGLAVETQAT
+337 YGKGLAVENQAT

-359 AGVLAVGNGTA
+359 AGVLAVGNSTA

-378 VDNLVLKGN
+378 VDNLVLKGKSN
-387 RTAASVDVKTDG
+387 AASVDVKANG

-406 TAAGESTKI
+406 TAAGAGNKI

-431 GNAASALTIDNTGKF
+431 GDATSDLTIDNTGKF

-451 TVTGAASLGAKLTI
+451 TVTGAATQGATLTI
-465 ADGTADGSA
+465 ADGAA
-474 TSGGTLTAKTV
+474 TNGGTLTAKTV

-491 NTKSNLGELVI
+491 NTNSKFGELVI
-502 NSAKPAAAVAGEA
+502 NSANPAAAGAGEA

-541 ADTLTVAANGSVTTT
+541 ADTLTVAANGSVTTAAT
-556 AMDSSAVFGTVTN
+556 SSGAVFGTVTN
-569 NGTLTLGGATDI
+569 NGTLTLGSATDI

-595 ALNIQGDFTNQKKL
+595 ALNIKGDFTNQKKL
-609 NNQVVAENFN
+609 NGEVVAENFN

-631 NEGMATLMDK
+631 NEGMATLAGK

-690 VDRTATTPN
+690 VDSKATTPN
-699 DLLSLSGALTLTN
+699 DLLSLSGALTLTD

-747 FGDTGS
+747 FGDQGS
-753 LILEAKSASTIGTL
+753 LILQAKSASTIGTL
-767 DQTKGTVTVG
+767 DQTKGTVTVS

-784 KLVTDGTNKEHFTV
+784 KLVTVDSNKTSFTV
-798 GDGGTL
+798 VEGGTL

-827 EGRDEAHFNGIA
+827 EGRDVAHFNGIA
-839 SNAGKVVLTGAEGT
+839 TNAGKVVLTGAEGT
-853 VSDASIR
+853 VSEASIN
-860 DIATKFGTK
+860 DIAQKFGTT
-869 LGDGYTGLLDVGALT
+869 LGASYTGLLDVGALT
-884 VDGLVGSDG
+884 VEGLVGSDG
-893 KISAANAKDYA
+893 KISATKATAYA

-920 KADKLAGEYQAIEL
+920 KDAKLAGEYQAIEL
-934 GASGGYTVTGDLTL
+934 GASGGYTVAGDLTL

-991 VKLSAVGA
+991 VKLAAEDA

-1009 VNADSTAAL
+1009 VNADSTATAD
-1018 EADKIVAINAA
+1018 ADKIVAINAA
-1029 ASGAVNVADGATL
+1029 NSGAVNVADGAAL

-1084 ATGVYTAAGMT
+1084 ATGVYTAAGKT
-1095 KLATSSN
+1095 TLATSSN

-1112 DLSAATHTLS
+1112 DLTNATHTLS
-1122 VGSSTEAVGGHA
+1122 VGSSTATVGGHA
-1134 TINNLKQGVVK
+1134 TINNLMKGVVK

-1168 SAATTGASV
+1168 SAATTDASV
-1177 QVLQGSV
+1177 QVLHGSV

-1248 LYAGKKTP
+1248 LYAGNKM
-1256 TTDASRNVTFD
+1256 TTADASQDVTFA

-1310 VVLGTLVGDSAQ
+1310 VVLGTLKGTSAQ
-1322 NIAEELKDTEFTGDI
+1322 NIAKELKDAEFTGDI

-1349 NVESITV
+1349 KVESITV

-1418 ASLGA
+1418 ASLGT

-1632 KTGDWTVAPKFDLS
+1632 QTGDWTVAPKFDLS
-1646 VVPTFGD
+1646 FVPTFGD

>member
-1 MNKSFKVVFSKARSA
+1 
-16 LMVVNEA
+16 MVVNEA

-50 AVANPATEAF
+50 AAATPATEAF

-107 HQTYDANMKLQ
+107 HQTYDANTKLQ

-387 RTAASVDVKTDG
+387 RTAASVDVKTGG

-609 NNQVVAENFN
+609 NGEVVANNFN
-619 AGVVNVS
+619 AAAVNVS

-631 NEGMATLMDK
+631 NEGMATLTGK

-669 LSAVEATG
+669 LSDVEATG

-690 VDRTATTPN
+690 VDSKATTPN

-747 FGDTGS
+747 FGEHGS
-753 LILEAKSASTIGTL
+753 LILNAKSASTIGTL

-784 KLVTDGTNKEHFTV
+784 KLVTAGSNNTNFTV
-798 GDGGTL
+798 VKGGTL

-827 EGRDEAHFNGIA
+827 EGRDVAHFNGIA

-853 VSDASIR
+853 VSDVSIK
-860 DIATKFGTK
+860 DIAQKFGTT
-869 LGDGYTGLLDVGALT
+869 LGANYTGLLDVGALT
-884 VDGLVGSDG
+884 VEGLVGSDG
-893 KISAANAKDYA
+893 
-904 GLISNDT
+904 
-911 KSHVTTGIA
+911 
-920 KADKLAGEYQAIEL
+920 
-934 GASGGYTVTGDLTL
+934 
-948 NNNGSLVTFTSET
+948 
-961 NGVKTT
+961 
-967 KDETVEISTGGRL
+967 
-980 STTGTGAKLSA
+980 
-991 VKLSAVGA
+991 
-999 ELNVKAGDLT
+999 
-1009 VNADSTAAL
+1009 
-1018 EADKIVAINAA
+1018 
-1029 ASGAVNVADGATL
+1029 
-1042 LVNGNISGT
+1042 
-1051 ATLNVDGAMT
+1051 
-1061 MGKVTQNKV
+1061 
-1070 EADAWVNAHALNVA
+1070 
-1084 ATGVYTAAGMT
+1084 
-1095 KLATSSN
+1095 
-1102 VLGTATFGVL
+1102 
-1112 DLSAATHTLS
+1112 
-1122 VGSSTEAVGGHA
+1122 
-1134 TINNLKQGVVK
+1134 
-1145 FDPAFDPKTHTLAL
+1145 
-1159 DKATTGVVN
+1159 
-1168 SAATTGASV
+1168 
-1177 QVLQGSV
+1177 
-1184 VGIGA
+1184 
-1189 GATTEDAVKAFA
+1189 
-1201 ATGYTLGERV
+1201 
-1211 PQADGTILNKDADVV
+1211 
-1226 ASAVVVS
+1226 
-1233 TYDAAAKKHVSFDGA
+1233 
-1248 LYAGKKTP
+1248 
-1256 TTDASRNVTFD
+1256 
-1267 AESMLIVDGTKV
+1267 
-1279 DTTGATKVFSKDV
+1279 
-1292 TFEAGATLA
+1292 
-1301 LSNIGNGDK
+1301 
-1310 VVLGTLVGDSAQ
+1310 
-1322 NIAEELKDTEFTGDI
+1322 
-1337 LMSASLVQDKTT
+1337 
-1349 NVESITV
+1349 
-1356 AMKDKAAVKDVFGD
+1356 
-1370 LPGIDAAYEMF
+1370 
-1381 KGKLNNGTSSSVAFN
+1381 
-1396 NWLYTGANHA
+1396 
-1406 SVAAFQAAAKDV
+1406 
-1418 ASLGA
+1418 
-1423 TTGVQTMTMDAV
+1423 
-1435 NQMGE
+1435 
-1440 TVADRVSLLTQRAA
+1440 
-1454 GVNVWAAA
+1454 
-1462 NGGMFEAKSLFDGAG
+1462 
-1477 YESDIYSGVLGV
+1477 
-1489 DYQFACNAV
+1489 
-1498 LGAALTIGT
+1498 
-1507 ADTDNKNSTVKAST
+1507 
-1521 DSDLVGFS
+1521 
-1529 VYASKTFAD
+1529 
-1538 VLGVSADI
+1538 
-1546 GYLTA
+1546 
-1551 SNDVTANGY
+1551 
-1560 GQAWKFSQDTDA
+1560 
-1572 FTIGLRTEVLAEVGA
+1572 
-1587 VKLVPHIGIR
+1587 
-1597 YTALSTDGFEAG
+1597 
-1609 YKTEIDDQ
+1609 
-1617 NIFQMPVGVTVSGDF
+1617 
-1632 KTGDWTVAPKFDLS
+1632 
-1646 VVPTFGD
+1646 
-1653 KDADLKL
+1653 
-1660 GITGVNATD
+1660 
-1669 DLAVRVIDSNPVQA
+1669 
-1683 TLGVNAT
+1683 
-1690 NGAWGFGLN
+1690 
-1699 YKLGVGSDDR
+1699 R
-1709 MNNTFNVNVRYA
+1709 M
-1721 F
+1721 

>member
-1 MNKSFKVVFSKARSA
+1 
-16 LMVVNEA
+16 MVVNEA

-38 AAAAMLAGGAMV
+38 AAAAMLAGSAM
-50 AVANPATEAF
+50 ATPTPAAEAF

-66 AVITHKIEG
+66 AVITRKIEG
-75 TGTAATATANNV
+75 AAATATSNNV

-92 TSTTD
+92 TSTTE
-97 KTTANKLDGT
+97 KTPANKLDGT
-107 HQTYDANMKLQ
+107 HQTYGTSTKLQ

-136 TTGSRLEAGTINF
+136 ATGDRLEAGTINF
-149 TANDSGATGKAND
+149 TANDSGATANN
-162 ATYTYTGTNAIGGVT
+162 ATYTYAGQEAIGGVT

-190 TVKGTSVLTSANAL
+190 TVKGTSGLTSNNAL
-204 VLGTEQGTG
+204 TLGTAQGTG

-252 LELTG
+252 LELAG
-257 TSVALNSDYTTQAGT
+257 SSVALNSDYTTQAGT
-272 LTVNVKGSDA
+272 LTVTVKGADSA
-282 ANVATIG
+282 ATIG

-300 AATDAD
+300 ADAD

-317 IGDVK
+317 IGAVK
-322 VVGKDSALTADTVTV
+322 VAGKDSALTADTVTV
-337 YGKGLAVETQAT
+337 YGKDLAVENQAT

-359 AGVLAVGNGTA
+359 AGVLAVGNNTA

-378 VDNLVLKGN
+378 VDNLVLKGKSN
-387 RTAASVDVKTDG
+387 AASVDVKANG

-406 TAAGESTKI
+406 TAAGAGNKI

-431 GNAASALTIDNTGKF
+431 GDATSDLTIDNTGKF

-451 TVTGAASLGAKLTI
+451 TVTGAATQGATLTI
-465 ADGTADGSA
+465 ADGAA
-474 TSGGTLTAKTV
+474 TNGGTLTAKTV

-491 NTKSNLGELVI
+491 NTNSKFGELVI
-502 NSAKPAAAVAGEA
+502 NSANPAAAGAGEA

-541 ADTLTVAANGSVTTT
+541 ADTLTVAANGSVTTAAT
-556 AMDSSAVFGTVTN
+556 SSGAVFGTVTN
-569 NGTLTLGGATDI
+569 NGTLTLGSATDI

-595 ALNIQGDFTNQKKL
+595 ALNIKGDFTNQKKL
-609 NNQVVAENFN
+609 NGEVVAGNFN

-631 NEGMATLMDK
+631 NEGMATLTGK

-669 LSAVEATG
+669 LSDVEATG

-690 VDRTATTPN
+690 VDSKATTPN
-699 DLLSLSGALTLTN
+699 DLLSLSGALTLTD

-747 FGDTGS
+747 FGDQGS
-753 LILEAKSASTIGTL
+753 LILQAKSASTIGTL
-767 DQTKGTVTVG
+767 DQTKGTVTVS

-784 KLVTDGTNKEHFTV
+784 KLVTVDSNKKNFTV
-798 GDGGTL
+798 VEGGTL

-827 EGRDEAHFNGIA
+827 EGRDVAHFNGIA
-839 SNAGKVVLTGAEGT
+839 TNAGKVVLTGAEGT
-853 VSDASIR
+853 VSEASIN
-860 DIATKFGTK
+860 DIAQKFGTT
-869 LGDGYTGLLDVGALT
+869 LGASYTGLLDVGALT
-884 VDGLVGSDG
+884 VEGLVGSDG
-893 KISAANAKDYA
+893 KISATKATAYA

-920 KADKLAGEYQAIEL
+920 KDAKLAGEYQAIEL
-934 GASGGYTVTGDLTL
+934 GASGGYTVAGDLTL

-991 VKLSAVGA
+991 VKLAAEDA

-1009 VNADSTAAL
+1009 VNADSTATAD
-1018 EADKIVAINAA
+1018 ADKIVAINAA
-1029 ASGAVNVADGATL
+1029 NSGAVNVADGAAL

-1084 ATGVYTAAGMT
+1084 ATGVYTAAGKT
-1095 KLATSSN
+1095 TLATSSN

-1112 DLSAATHTLS
+1112 DLTNATHTLS
-1122 VGSSTEAVGGHA
+1122 VGSSTATVGGHA
-1134 TINNLKQGVVK
+1134 TINNLMKGVVK

-1168 SAATTGASV
+1168 SAATTDASV
-1177 QVLQGSV
+1177 QVLHGSV

-1248 LYAGKKTP
+1248 LYAGNKM
-1256 TTDASRNVTFD
+1256 TTADASQDVTFA

-1310 VVLGTLVGDSAQ
+1310 VVLGTLKGTSAQ
-1322 NIAEELKDTEFTGDI
+1322 NIAKELKDAEFTGDI

-1349 NVESITV
+1349 KVESITV

-1418 ASLGA
+1418 ASLGT

-1560 GQAWKFSQDTDA
+1560 GQSWKFSQDTDA

-1632 KTGDWTVAPKFDLS
+1632 QTGDWTVAPKFDLS
-1646 VVPTFGD
+1646 FVPTFGD

>member
-50 AVANPATEAF
+50 AAAAPATEAF

-75 TGTAATATANNV
+75 TGTAATATPNNV

-92 TSTTD
+92 TSATD
-97 KTTANKLDGT
+97 KTTANKLDGINK
-107 HQTYDANMKLQ
+107 TYGADTKLQ

-136 TTGSRLEAGTINF
+136 ATGDRLEAGTINF
-149 TANDSGATGKAND
+149 TANDSGATANN
-162 ATYTYTGTNAIGGVT
+162 ATYTYAGQEAIGGVT
-177 LNFNANTGTKTAE
+177 LNFNANTGTKTE
-190 TVKGTSVLTSANAL
+190 QTVKGTSALTSNNAL

-224 VVAAGANAQIKSEAA
+224 VVAAGANARIKSDAA

-252 LELTG
+252 LELAG
-257 TSVALNSDYTTQAGT
+257 ASVALNSDYTTQAGT
-272 LTVNVKGSDA
+272 LTVNVTGSDA
-282 ANVATIG
+282 NISVATIG
-289 SVFTGKNVLIA
+289 SVFTGKNVLIT
-300 AATDAD
+300 AATEAD

-317 IGDVK
+317 IGAVK

-359 AGVLAVGNGTA
+359 AGVLAVGNSTA
-370 STEKTTAA
+370 GTEKTTAA
-378 VDNLVLKGN
+378 VDNLVLKGKS
-387 RTAASVDVKTDG
+387 AASVDVKADG

-406 TAAGESTKI
+406 TAAGAGNKI

-431 GNAASALTIDNTGKF
+431 GNAASDLTIDNTGKF

-451 TVTGAASLGAKLTI
+451 TVTGAATQGATLTI

-474 TSGGTLTAKTV
+474 SNGGTLTAKTV

-491 NTKSNLGELVI
+491 NTNSKFGELVI
-502 NSAKPAAAVAGEA
+502 NSANPAAAVAGEA

-556 AMDSSAVFGTVTN
+556 ATNSSAVFGTVTN
-569 NGTLTLGGATDI
+569 NGTLTLGSATDI
-581 TGKSVNAGTLTASG
+581 TGKSVNAGTLTATG
-595 ALNIQGDFTNQKKL
+595 ELNIKGDFTNQKKL

-631 NEGMATLMDK
+631 NEGMATLTGT

-654 KDTAANTPATGAWAQ
+654 KDTAAEPPATGAWAQ
-669 LSAVEATG
+669 LFGVEAKG

-690 VDRTATTPN
+690 VDSKATTPN
-699 DLLSLSGALTLTN
+699 DLLSLSGALTLTD

-747 FGDTGS
+747 FGEQGS
-753 LILEAKSASTIGTL
+753 LILNAKSASTIGTL
-767 DQTKGTVTVG
+767 DRTKGTVTVG

-784 KLVTDGTNKEHFTV
+784 KLVTADSNKFTV
-798 GDGGTL
+798 VKGGTL

-827 EGRDEAHFNGIA
+827 EGREEAHFNGIG

-853 VSDASIR
+853 VSDASIW
-860 DIATKFGTK
+860 DIATKFGTT

-884 VDGLVGSDG
+884 VEGLVGSDG
-893 KISAANAKDYA
+893 KISAEKANAYA

-920 KADKLAGEYQAIEL
+920 KTDKLAGEYQAIEL
-934 GASGGYTVTGDLTL
+934 GASGGYTVAGDLTL

-991 VKLSAVGA
+991 VTLSAQDA

-1009 VNADSTAAL
+1009 VNADSTAT
-1018 EADKIVAINAA
+1018 ADKIVAINATN
-1029 ASGAVNVADGATL
+1029 SGAVNVADGAAL

-1070 EADAWVNAHALNVA
+1070 EADAWVNAYTLNVA
-1084 ATGVYTAAGMT
+1084 ATGVYTAAGKT
-1095 KLATSSN
+1095 TLATSSN

-1112 DLSAATHTLS
+1112 DLSNATNTLS
-1122 VGSSTEAVGGHA
+1122 VGSSTATVGGHA
-1134 TINNLKQGVVK
+1134 TIK
-1145 FDPAFDPKTHTLAL
+1145 
-1159 DKATTGVVN
+1159 
-1168 SAATTGASV
+1168 
-1177 QVLQGSV
+1177 
-1184 VGIGA
+1184 
-1189 GATTEDAVKAFA
+1189 
-1201 ATGYTLGERV
+1201 
-1211 PQADGTILNKDADVV
+1211 
-1226 ASAVVVS
+1226 
-1233 TYDAAAKKHVSFDGA
+1233 
-1248 LYAGKKTP
+1248 
-1256 TTDASRNVTFD
+1256 
-1267 AESMLIVDGTKV
+1267 
-1279 DTTGATKVFSKDV
+1279 
-1292 TFEAGATLA
+1292 
-1301 LSNIGNGDK
+1301 
-1310 VVLGTLVGDSAQ
+1310 
-1322 NIAEELKDTEFTGDI
+1322 
-1337 LMSASLVQDKTT
+1337 
-1349 NVESITV
+1349 
-1356 AMKDKAAVKDVFGD
+1356 
-1370 LPGIDAAYEMF
+1370 
-1381 KGKLNNGTSSSVAFN
+1381 
-1396 NWLYTGANHA
+1396 
-1406 SVAAFQAAAKDV
+1406 
-1418 ASLGA
+1418 
-1423 TTGVQTMTMDAV
+1423 
-1435 NQMGE
+1435 
-1440 TVADRVSLLTQRAA
+1440 
-1454 GVNVWAAA
+1454 
-1462 NGGMFEAKSLFDGAG
+1462 
-1477 YESDIYSGVLGV
+1477 
-1489 DYQFACNAV
+1489 
-1498 LGAALTIGT
+1498 
-1507 ADTDNKNSTVKAST
+1507 
-1521 DSDLVGFS
+1521 
-1529 VYASKTFAD
+1529 
-1538 VLGVSADI
+1538 
-1546 GYLTA
+1546 
-1551 SNDVTANGY
+1551 
-1560 GQAWKFSQDTDA
+1560 
-1572 FTIGLRTEVLAEVGA
+1572 
-1587 VKLVPHIGIR
+1587 
-1597 YTALSTDGFEAG
+1597 
-1609 YKTEIDDQ
+1609 
-1617 NIFQMPVGVTVSGDF
+1617 
-1632 KTGDWTVAPKFDLS
+1632 
-1646 VVPTFGD
+1646 
-1653 KDADLKL
+1653 
-1660 GITGVNATD
+1660 
-1669 DLAVRVIDSNPVQA
+1669 
-1683 TLGVNAT
+1683 
-1690 NGAWGFGLN
+1690 
-1699 YKLGVGSDDR
+1699 R
-1709 MNNTFNVNVRYA
+1709 M
-1721 F
+1721 

>member
-38 AAAAMLAGGAMV
+38 AAAAMLAGSAM
-50 AVANPATEAF
+50 AAATPAAEAF

-66 AVITHKIEG
+66 AVITSKIEG
-75 TGTAATATANNV
+75 AGTSATATQNNV

-92 TSTTD
+92 ASTTD
-97 KTTANKLDGT
+97 KTAANKLDGINK
-107 HQTYDANMKLQ
+107 TYGADTKLQ

-149 TANDSGATGKAND
+149 TANDSGAEAKPND
-162 ATYTYTGTNAIGGVT
+162 AKYVYTGTEAIGGVT
-177 LNFNANTGTKTAE
+177 LNFNANTGTKTE
-190 TVKGTSVLTSANAL
+190 QTVKGTSALTSTNDL
-204 VLGTEQGTG
+204 VLGTAQGTG

-224 VVAAGANAQIKSEAA
+224 VVAAGANAQIKSDKD

-252 LELTG
+252 LELAG
-257 TSVALNSDYTTQAGT
+257 SSVDLNSDYTTQAGT
-272 LTVNVKGSDA
+272 LTVTVGSGATD
-282 ANVATIG
+282 VATIG

-317 IGDVK
+317 IGAVK

-337 YGKGLAVETQAT
+337 YVKGLAVENQAT

-359 AGVLAVGNGTA
+359 AGVLAVGNAPAG
-370 STEKTTAA
+370 TEKTTAA
-378 VDNLVLKGN
+378 VDNLVLKGKSN
-387 RTAASVDVKTDG
+387 AASVDVKADG

-406 TAAGESTKI
+406 TAAGAGNKI

-431 GNAASALTIDNTGKF
+431 GNGASALTIDNTGKF

-451 TVTGAASLGAKLTI
+451 TVTGAATQGATLTI
-465 ADGTADGSA
+465 ADGTADGTA
-474 TSGGTLTAKTV
+474 ANGGTLTAKTV

-491 NTKSNLGELVI
+491 NTNSKFGELVI
-502 NSAKPAAAVAGEA
+502 NSANPAAAGAGEA

-556 AMDSSAVFGTVTN
+556 ATNSGAVFGTVTN
-569 NGTLTLGGATDI
+569 NGTLILGSATDI
-581 TGKSVNAGTLTASG
+581 TGKSVNAGTLTATG
-595 ALNIQGDFTNQKKL
+595 EVNIKGDFTNQKKL
-609 NNQVVAENFN
+609 NGEVVANNFN
-619 AGVVNVS
+619 AAAVNVS

-631 NEGMATLMDK
+631 NEGMATLTDK

-669 LSAVEATG
+669 LSDVEATG

-690 VDRTATTPN
+690 VDSKATTPN

-747 FGDTGS
+747 VGEHGS
-753 LILEAKSASTIGTL
+753 LILNAKSASTIGTL

-784 KLVTDGTNKEHFTV
+784 KLVTADSNKTNFTV
-798 GDGGTL
+798 VKGGTL

-827 EGRDEAHFNGIA
+827 EGRDVAHFNGIA

-860 DIATKFGTK
+860 NIATKFGTT

-893 KISAANAKDYA
+893 KISAANAKAYA

-911 KSHVTTGIA
+911 KSHVTTGIS
-920 KADKLAGEYQAIEL
+920 KTDKLAGEYQAIEL
-934 GASGGYTVTGDLTL
+934 GESGGYTVTGDLTL
-948 NNNGSLVTFTSET
+948 NNNGSLVTHTIVT

-991 VKLSAVGA
+991 VTLSAQGA

-1009 VNADSTAAL
+1009 VNADSTATAD
-1018 EADKIVAINAA
+1018 DKIVAIKDT
-1029 ASGAVNVADGATL
+1029 ASGAVNVADGAAL

-1112 DLSAATHTLS
+1112 DLTTATNTLS
-1122 VGSSTEAVGGHA
+1122 VGLPTAAVGGHA
-1134 TINNLKQGVVK
+1134 TINNLMKGVVK
-1145 FDPAFDPKTHTLAL
+1145 FAPAFDPKTHTLAL

-1168 SAATTGASV
+1168 SAATTDASV
-1177 QVLQGSV
+1177 QVLHGSV

-1211 PQADGTILNKDADVV
+1211 LQADGTILNKDADVV

-1248 LYAGKKTP
+1248 LYAGNKM
-1256 TTDASRNVTFD
+1256 TTADASQDVTF
-1267 AESMLIVDGTKV
+1267 AKESMLIVDGTKV

-1310 VVLGTLVGDSAQ
+1310 IVLGTLKGTSAQ
-1322 NIAEELKDTEFTGDI
+1322 NIAKELKDAEFTGDI
-1337 LMSASLVQDKTT
+1337 LMSASLVQDTTT

-1356 AMKDKAAVKDVFGD
+1356 AMRDKAAVKDVFGD

-1507 ADTDNKNSTVKAST
+1507 ADTDNKNSGVKAST

-1538 VLGVSADI
+1538 VIGVSADI

-1632 KTGDWTVAPKFDLS
+1632 QTGDWTVAPKFDLS